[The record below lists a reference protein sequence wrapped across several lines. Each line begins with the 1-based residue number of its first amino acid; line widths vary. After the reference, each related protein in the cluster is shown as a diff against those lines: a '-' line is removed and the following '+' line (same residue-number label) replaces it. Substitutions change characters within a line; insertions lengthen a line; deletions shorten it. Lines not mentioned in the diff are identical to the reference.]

1 MKFLDINFPLS
12 NCYVYFQNKMPITED
27 SRAALAL
34 LKDLQTSVKNADDLR
49 NNVQVNDDL
58 NTLISVLES
67 PVFQS
72 ILNIQDSLRELKK
85 QVHLHPSILPED
97 FDITSSGELILN
109 LPQNPDEDS
118 PYTNGYD
125 SNDNRNSVEK
135 NDDTEDTGESEG
147 ASFLTS
153 GTASTLQAGD
163 KDSRLGYDPQL
174 KDIVDDAAQG
184 RPVTLITLYKPDG
197 KSLGFSV
204 VGLKSE
210 HKGELGIYVQEIQP
224 EGIAG
229 LDGQLREGDQIL
241 AIDGQVLDCN
251 ISHQQAISILQQA
264 RGKVDLVVA
273 RGEGEDDISMTSQQ
287 QPDSIIPS
295 DWCQVEV
302 IDLVN
307 DGTGLGFG
315 IIGGQQT
322 GVVVKTILPGGV
334 ADRDGRLLPGDFIL
348 QINQHWLKGVASEQV
363 AGVLRSCGTH
373 VRLVVAR
380 PVDPGDPST
389 VHGPAPVL
397 PTQVLNNQQQLEA
410 HLSLSS
416 QNTPGMVTLPD
427 FSDQYRVTSGVGP
440 GSGGTTAPLPTP
452 AVTGARDLP
461 EIETMDVE
469 LVKDNQGLGITIA
482 GYTCERE
489 ELSGIFV
496 KSVTEGSAADRS
508 GMVKVNDQIVEVDG
522 LSLQGYS
529 NQQAV
534 EMLRSTGRVVKLKL
548 VRYVHGLKFEQL
560 QQAIASSNSTTPV
573 SQPTEE
579 SSPVQKPSVPPPRP
593 PQRSDSL
600 LAEEMSPT
608 PSVKNESVHSNTDTV
623 TETATATDF
632 EGDIPANVESALV
645 EQWRCVLGPDFDI
658 LVAQIS
664 KFKEG
669 GGLGISLE
677 GTVEKVD
684 GEEQNPH
691 HYIRSILP
699 NGPVGQNGRLMSGD
713 ELLEVNG
720 KKLLGLYH
728 SDVVAILKDL
738 PMHVRIVCARY
749 LILSLQQA
757 YDSTKFFLRPS
768 KSDGGK
774 PVFSQGGAL
783 QVCCVLINL
792 NMYVNQ

>member
-1 MKFLDINFPLS
+1 
-12 NCYVYFQNKMPITED
+12 MPISDD
-27 SRAALAL
+27 SKAALAL
-34 LKDLQTSVKNADDLR
+34 LKDLQANVRNTEDLR
-49 NNVQVNDDL
+49 SNPQVNDDL

-85 QVHLHPSILPED
+85 QVSKTDISVLALTDCCYPQVHLHPSILPED
-97 FDITSSGELILN
+97 FDITPSGELVLN
-109 LPQNPDEDS
+109 LPQAEEDS
-118 PYTNGYD
+118 PNGNGYTNGFD
-125 SNDNRNSVEK
+125 AMDVAEVEK
-135 NDDTEDTGESEG
+135 QGDGEREVVLEKELEVKDE
-147 ASFLTS
+147 A
-153 GTASTLQAGD
+153 AG
-163 KDSRLGYDPQL
+163 LGYDPKFQ
-174 KDIVDDAAQG
+174 DVVEETAQG
-184 RPVTLITLYKPDG
+184 RPVSVISLTKPDG

-204 VGLKSE
+204 VGLRSE

-229 LDGQLREGDQIL
+229 LDGQLKEGDQIL

-264 RGKVDLVVA
+264 RGKVQLVVA
-273 RGEGEDDISMTSQQ
+273 RGEGEEEEPSQQ
-287 QPDSIIPS
+287 EENIIPS

-302 IDLVN
+302 IDLLN

-348 QINQHWLKGVASEQV
+348 QINQHWLRGVASEQV
-363 AGVLRSCGTH
+363 ASVLRSCGTQ

-380 PVDPGDPST
+380 PVDPGDSNNI
-389 VHGPAPVL
+389 PASAPLL
-397 PTQVLNNQQQLEA
+397 PTQVLNNQHQLEA
-410 HLSLSS
+410 HLSLAA
-416 QNTPGMVTLPD
+416 QNANMMVNLPD
-427 FSDQYRVTSGVGP
+427 FSDQYRVTSG
-440 GSGGTTAPLPTP
+440 GSAGTTAPLPTP

-461 EIETMDVE
+461 EIETMEVE
-469 LVKDNQGLGITIA
+469 LVKDSQGLGITIA

-508 GMVKVNDQIVEVDG
+508 GQVQVNDQIVEVDG

-534 EMLRSTGRVVKLKL
+534 EMLRSTGRVVHLRL

-560 QQAIASSNSTTPV
+560 QQAIASSNSATPAATPG
-573 SQPTEE
+573 SQPGEDI
-579 SSPVQKPSVPPPRP
+579 SSPARPPVVPPQP
-593 PQRSDSL
+593 PKRSDSL
-600 LAEEMSPT
+600 LAEEIT
-608 PSVKNESVHSNTDTV
+608 PPPPVKQQQAEAETEPVPVSECSEDVYEGELQPEVEASLLKHWTD
-623 TETATATDF
+623 
-632 EGDIPANVESALV
+632 
-645 EQWRCVLGPDFDI
+645 VLGPDYEVI
-658 LVAQIS
+658 VAQIS

-691 HYIRSILP
+691 HYIRSVLP
-699 NGPVGQNGRLMSGD
+699 NGPVGQNGRLLSGD
-713 ELLEVNG
+713 ELLEVNNM
-720 KKLLGLYH
+720 KLLGLYH

-738 PMHVRIVCARY
+738 PMHVRIVCAR
-749 LILSLQQA
+749 
-757 YDSTKFFLRPS
+757 PS
-768 KSDGGK
+768 NIKEDQK
-774 PVFSQGGAL
+774 PVFSQGGPL
-783 QVCCVLINL
+783 QVSEHN
-792 NMYVNQ
+792 

>member
-1 MKFLDINFPLS
+1 M
-12 NCYVYFQNKMPITED
+12 
-27 SRAALAL
+27 AL
-34 LKDLQTSVKNADDLR
+34 LKDLQTSVKNAEDLR
-49 NNVQVNDDL
+49 NNSQVNDDL

-97 FDITSSGELILN
+97 FDITSTGELILN
-109 LPQNPDEDS
+109 LPQADDGS

-125 SNDNRNSVEK
+125 NNDNRDSEEK
-135 NDDTEDTGESEG
+135 HDDAEDTVESEM
-147 ASFLTS
+147 TS
-153 GTASTLQAGD
+153 GTASTLQASDNNQD
-163 KDSRLGYDPQL
+163 KSMLGFDPLL
-174 KDIVDDAAQG
+174 KDTVDEAAQG
-184 RPVTLITLYKPDG
+184 RPVSVITLVKPDG

-204 VGLKSE
+204 VGLRSE

-224 EGIAG
+224 DGIAG
-229 LDGQLREGDQIL
+229 SDGQLREGDQIL

-264 RGKVDLVVA
+264 MGKVELVVA
-273 RGEGEDDISMTSQQ
+273 RGEGEDDVSMSSQQ
-287 QPDSIIPS
+287 QDSIIPS

-348 QINQHWLKGVASEQV
+348 QINQHWLRGVASEQV
-363 AGVLRSCGTH
+363 ASVLRSCGTH

-380 PVDPGDPST
+380 PVDPGDSST
-389 VHGPAPVL
+389 VHGQAPVL
-397 PTQVLNNQQQLEA
+397 PTQVLNSQAQLEA
-410 HLSLSS
+410 HLSLSLS
-416 QNTPGMVTLPD
+416 GVQTNPMVNLPD
-427 FSDQYRVTSGVGP
+427 FNDQYRVTSGA

-452 AVTGARDLP
+452 AVTGNRDLP

-508 GMVKVNDQIVEVDG
+508 GMVQVNDQIVEVDG

-560 QQAIASSNSTTPV
+560 QQAIASSASTSPV
-573 SQPTEE
+573 SANTTEAAL
-579 SSPVQKPSVPPPRP
+579 SPPEPQKPSVPPPRP

-600 LAEEMSPT
+600 LAEEMPQL
-608 PSVKNESVHSNTDTV
+608 SVSTSEA
-623 TETATATDF
+623 TE
-632 EGDIPANVESALV
+632 NVESNTETDTAAAEMDTDTYEGDLSPQLEAALI
-645 EQWRCVLGPDFDI
+645 EQWSLTLGPEFDVI
-658 LVAQIS
+658 VAQIS

-699 NGPVGQNGRLMSGD
+699 NGPVGQNGKLVSGD

-720 KKLLGLYH
+720 QKLLGLYH
-728 SDVVAILKDL
+728 SDVVTILKDL
-738 PMHVRIVCARY
+738 PVHVRIICARFY
-749 LILSLQQA
+749 L
-757 YDSTKFFLRPS
+757 FLDFNIYSIIFVTLGLVRMKESP
-768 KSDGGK
+768 
-774 PVFSQGGAL
+774 
-783 QVCCVLINL
+783 
-792 NMYVNQ
+792 NQSSIRVEHCR

>member
-1 MKFLDINFPLS
+1 
-12 NCYVYFQNKMPITED
+12 MPISED

-34 LKDLQTSVKNADDLR
+34 LKDLQTNVKNADDLR
-49 NNVQVNDDL
+49 NNTQVNDDL

-109 LPQNPDEDS
+109 LPQADDDG
-118 PYTNGYD
+118 PYTNGF
-125 SNDNRNSVEK
+125 NDNNDNSKQE
-135 NDDTEDTGESEG
+135 DTEDTAESEG

-153 GTASTLQAGD
+153 ATASTLQAAEKVQEAVGEPF
-163 KDSRLGYDPQL
+163 DPQL
-174 KDIVDDAAQG
+174 REIVDEAAEG
-184 RPVTLITLYKPDG
+184 RPVSVISLFKPDG

-229 LDGQLREGDQIL
+229 LDGQLKEGDQIL
-241 AIDGQVLDCN
+241 AIDGQVLDTN
-251 ISHQQAISILQQA
+251 ISHQQAISILQLA
-264 RGKVDLVVA
+264 RGKVELVVA
-273 RGEGEDDISMTSQQ
+273 RGEAEDDMSMSSGQQ
-287 QPDSIIPS
+287 QDSIIPS

-348 QINQHWLKGVASEQV
+348 QINQHWLRGVASEQV
-363 AGVLRSCGTH
+363 ATVLRSCGTH

-380 PVDPGDPST
+380 PVDPGDTST
-389 VHGPAPVL
+389 IHGPAPVL
-397 PTQVLNNQQQLEA
+397 PTQVLSNQQQLEA

-416 QNTPGMVTLPD
+416 ASGGNLVTLPD
-427 FSDQYRVTSGVGP
+427 FNDKYRVTSGGGGGGAGP
-440 GSGGTTAPLPTP
+440 GSAGTTAPLPTP
-452 AVTGARDLP
+452 AVTGARELP

-508 GMVKVNDQIVEVDG
+508 GSVQVNDQIVEVDG

-560 QQAIASSNSTTPV
+560 QQAIASSNTTTPV
-573 SQPTEE
+573 SQSTE
-579 SSPVQKPSVPPPRP
+579 
-593 PQRSDSL
+593 
-600 LAEEMSPT
+600 
-608 PSVKNESVHSNTDTV
+608 
-623 TETATATDF
+623 
-632 EGDIPANVESALV
+632 
-645 EQWRCVLGPDFDI
+645 
-658 LVAQIS
+658 
-664 KFKEG
+664 
-669 GGLGISLE
+669 
-677 GTVEKVD
+677 
-684 GEEQNPH
+684 
-691 HYIRSILP
+691 
-699 NGPVGQNGRLMSGD
+699 VGW
-713 ELLEVNG
+713 
-720 KKLLGLYH
+720 
-728 SDVVAILKDL
+728 
-738 PMHVRIVCARY
+738 
-749 LILSLQQA
+749 
-757 YDSTKFFLRPS
+757 
-768 KSDGGK
+768 
-774 PVFSQGGAL
+774 
-783 QVCCVLINL
+783 
-792 NMYVNQ
+792 

>member
-1 MKFLDINFPLS
+1 
-12 NCYVYFQNKMPITED
+12 MPITED

-34 LKDLQTSVKNADDLR
+34 LRDLQTSVKNAEDLR

-85 QVHLHPSILPED
+85 QVHLQPSILPED
-97 FDITSSGELILN
+97 FDITSTGELILN
-109 LPQNPDEDS
+109 LPQAEDENLMS
-118 PYTNGYD
+118 PFTNGFE
-125 SNDNRNSVEK
+125 SNDTRDSVSGGVKE
-135 NDDTEDTGESEG
+135 EDTGESE
-147 ASFLTS
+147 SFMTS
-153 GTASTLQAGD
+153 ATASTLQASERKQEVSGD
-163 KDSRLGYDPQL
+163 SSVDHQL
-174 KDIVDDAAQG
+174 KDVVEEAAQG
-184 RPVTLITLYKPDG
+184 RPVSVITLYKPDG

-204 VGLKSE
+204 VGLRSE
-210 HKGELGIYVQEIQP
+210 HKGELGIYVQEIQAD
-224 EGIAG
+224 GIAG
-229 LDGQLREGDQIL
+229 LDGQLKEGDQIL

-264 RGKVDLVVA
+264 RGKVQLVVA
-273 RGEGEDDISMTSQQ
+273 RGDQDDAVSESSQQ
-287 QPDSIIPS
+287 QQDSIIPS

-363 AGVLRSCGTH
+363 ASVLRSCGTH

-380 PVDPGDPST
+380 PVDPGDSST
-389 VHGPAPVL
+389 VLGQAPVL
-397 PTQVLNNQQQLEA
+397 PTQVLNSQSQLEA
-410 HLSLSS
+410 HLSLTNQSS
-416 QNTPGMVTLPD
+416 GNLVTLPD
-427 FSDQYRVTSGVGP
+427 FNDQYRVTSGA
-440 GSGGTTAPLPTP
+440 GSVGTTAPLPTP
-452 AVTGARDLP
+452 AVTGNRDLP

-508 GMVKVNDQIVEVDG
+508 GMVQVNDQIVEVDD

-534 EMLRSTGRVVKLKL
+534 EMLRSTGRVVRLKL

-573 SQPTEE
+573 TPVSGSSDHAEPGSS
-579 SSPVQKPSVPPPRP
+579 SSPSKPSIPPPRP

-600 LAEEMSPT
+600 LAEDMSQAS
-608 PSVKNESVHSNTDTV
+608 SVTTESVRESY
-623 TETATATDF
+623 
-632 EGDIPANVESALV
+632 EGEISAQVEAALIG
-645 EQWRCVLGPDFDI
+645 QWQKTLGGEFDVI
-658 LVAQIS
+658 VAQIS

-669 GGLGISLE
+669 GGLGI
-677 GTVEKVD
+677 
-684 GEEQNPH
+684 
-691 HYIRSILP
+691 R
-699 NGPVGQNGRLMSGD
+699 
-713 ELLEVNG
+713 
-720 KKLLGLYH
+720 
-728 SDVVAILKDL
+728 
-738 PMHVRIVCARY
+738 
-749 LILSLQQA
+749 
-757 YDSTKFFLRPS
+757 
-768 KSDGGK
+768 
-774 PVFSQGGAL
+774 
-783 QVCCVLINL
+783 
-792 NMYVNQ
+792 

>member
-1 MKFLDINFPLS
+1 MRKKIMMNHDTNFLHFNFVFLS
-12 NCYVYFQNKMPITED
+12 DRMPISED
-27 SRAALAL
+27 SRDALAL
-34 LKDLQTSVKNADDLR
+34 LQDLQKSVKNAEDLR
-49 NNVQVNDDL
+49 NNAQVNDDL

-109 LPQNPDEDS
+109 LPQADDDS
-118 PYTNGYD
+118 PYTNGFD
-125 SNDNRNSVEK
+125 SNDNRDSVEK
-135 NDDTEDTGESEG
+135 RDDADEIAESEG

-153 GTASTLQAGD
+153 ATTSTLQAAEKQD
-163 KDSRLGYDPQL
+163 QSSNRLGFDPLLQNV
-174 KDIVDDAAQG
+174 VDEAAEG
-184 RPVTLITLYKPDG
+184 RPVSVITLFKPDG

-229 LDGQLREGDQIL
+229 LDGQMREGDQIL

-251 ISHQQAISILQQA
+251 ISHQQAIAILQQA
-264 RGKVDLVVA
+264 RGKVELVVA
-273 RGEGEDDISMTSQQ
+273 RGEVGDDTSLSSGQQ
-287 QPDSIIPS
+287 PDSPDSIIPS

-348 QINQHWLKGVASEQV
+348 QINQHWLRGVASEQV
-363 AGVLRSCGTH
+363 ASVLRSCGTH

-389 VHGPAPVL
+389 IHGTAPVL
-397 PTQVLNNQQQLEA
+397 PTQVLSNQSQLEA
-410 HLSLSS
+410 HLSLSNQS
-416 QNTPGMVTLPD
+416 ANSMVTLPD
-427 FSDQYRVTSGVGP
+427 FNDKYRVTSG

-452 AVTGARDLP
+452 AVTGARELP

-496 KSVTEGSAADRS
+496 KSVTDGSAADRS
-508 GMVKVNDQIVEVDG
+508 GMVQVNDQIVEVDG
-522 LSLQGYS
+522 LSLQGYT

-560 QQAIASSNSTTPV
+560 QQAIASSNTTTPV
-573 SQPTEE
+573 SASTEVHQ
-579 SSPVQKPSVPPPRP
+579 SVQF
-593 PQRSDSL
+593 
-600 LAEEMSPT
+600 T
-608 PSVKNESVHSNTDTV
+608 T
-623 TETATATDF
+623 
-632 EGDIPANVESALV
+632 
-645 EQWRCVLGPDFDI
+645 
-658 LVAQIS
+658 
-664 KFKEG
+664 
-669 GGLGISLE
+669 
-677 GTVEKVD
+677 
-684 GEEQNPH
+684 
-691 HYIRSILP
+691 
-699 NGPVGQNGRLMSGD
+699 
-713 ELLEVNG
+713 
-720 KKLLGLYH
+720 LY
-728 SDVVAILKDL
+728 
-738 PMHVRIVCARY
+738 
-749 LILSLQQA
+749 
-757 YDSTKFFLRPS
+757 
-768 KSDGGK
+768 
-774 PVFSQGGAL
+774 
-783 QVCCVLINL
+783 
-792 NMYVNQ
+792 